1 MEPVPVMGVTT
12 AQDQTGGSPPLQG
25 HFHMMTKTAVLPMR
39 SSNLKSRLAVMVGA
53 LALLAMPHFAQ
64 AQGIIRG
71 GEQGANQGVRDGNRA
86 AGPIGGA
93 VGGAIGLGVGAA
105 VGGVKGVL
113 GIPEGGRR
121 QCRGY
126 RDRRGH
132 FRCYR

>member
-1 MEPVPVMGVTT
+1 MKTE
-12 AQDQTGGSPPLQG
+12 
-25 HFHMMTKTAVLPMR
+25 TAVMPMF
-39 SSNLKSRLAVMVGA
+39 SSATKSRLAVMVGA

-64 AQGIIRG
+64 AQGVFRG
-71 GEQGANQGVRDGNRA
+71 AEQGANQGVRDGNRA

-93 VGGAIGLGVGAA
+93 VGGAVGLGLGAA

-126 RDRRGH
+126 YNRHHH